1 MIMEPVKGGSL
12 ANPSAAVKR
21 LFEGCH
27 EDMSCASWAIR
38 YAASLDGI
46 LTVLSGM
53 SDIRQMEDNLSYM
66 KAFQPLV
73 EEEQRIIEQ
82 VQKILSRSPEIACTA
97 CHYCTEGCPKQI
109 PIPEIFTAMNKHL
122 GSGKLSEAV
131 ADYQKAVEGAGQAS
145 ACIDCKQCERACPQH
160 LEITAYLKQCAQA
173 LEQ

>member
-1 MIMEPVKGGSL
+1 M
-12 ANPSAAVKR
+12 
-21 LFEGCH
+21 H
-27 EDMSCASWAIR
+27 
-38 YAASLDGI
+38 
-46 LTVLSGM
+46 LSGM